1 MSFIG
6 IDIGTTFIKGA
17 VLDLDARRL
26 KHSQRV
32 PFPAA
37 VSSPNPFF
45 CEFEPQ
51 TIASSVFDLISNL
64 ALQEPN
70 CTGIVMCGQMHGLVL
85 MNDRRE
91 ILSNCLTWRD
101 RRAFMPH
108 PSGKGSYLDVLKKRL
123 TAEQRKELGNEL
135 WPGSPHCFLFWL
147 AEEGRLEPGLIPVT
161 IPDFVLSVLCDA
173 QPSVDITN
181 AMADGVLN
189 LGTLA
194 WHREVIEA
202 LGLSPL
208 RWPPL
213 RRHGEVVGH
222 LKLGSAKVPCFTP
235 VGDYQCAV
243 VGALV
248 DMAELSLNI
257 STGSQVSRLTPGLSL
272 GDYQTRPFF
281 DGMFLNT
288 ITHIPAGRSLNV
300 LVDLLSELAIGQGI
314 ELQDPWLYIDREA
327 LKVADDDL
335 EIDLGFFGGPSGDR
349 GMLSNIRGDNLTVG
363 HVFRA
368 AFNRMADTYYNC
380 ALRIWPER
388 SWRNLAFSG
397 GLACRFEALR
407 QAIQRRFQTN
417 YRVAPCSEDTLL
429 GLLALALVS
438 SGRVKSVQQA
448 MTELRASYQR
458 GEAREAS
465 LRAS

>member
-37 VSSPNPFF
+37 VSSLNPFF
-45 CEFEPQ
+45 CEFEPRNI
-51 TIASSVFDLISNL
+51 TSSVFDLISML

-85 MNDRRE
+85 MNDRGDV
-91 ILSNCLTWRD
+91 LSNCFTWRD
-101 RRAFMPH
+101 RRALMPH
-108 PSGKGSYLDVLKKRL
+108 PSGTGSYFDVLTRRIS
-123 TAEQRKELGNEL
+123 ANQRRDLGNEL
-135 WPGSPHCFLFWL
+135 LSGAPHCFLFWL
-147 AEEGRLEPGLIPVT
+147 AEQGRLEPGLIPVAL
-161 IPDFVLSVLCDA
+161 PDFVLSALCQA
-173 QPSVDITN
+173 QPSVDLSN

-189 LGTLA
+189 LNTLD
-194 WHREVIEA
+194 WHNDVIGE
-202 LGLSPL
+202 LGLSHL
-208 RWPPL
+208 HWPPI

-222 LKLGSAKVPCFTP
+222 LRIGRTSVPCFTP
-235 VGDYQCAV
+235 VGDYQCAL

-272 GDYQTRPFF
+272 GDFQTRPFF

-288 ITHIPAGRSLNV
+288 ITHLPAGRSLNV

-314 ELQDPWLYIDREA
+314 ELQDSWPYIDREA
-327 LKVADDDL
+327 MKVVDDDL
-335 EIDLGFFGGPSGDR
+335 EIDLGFFGGPSGDC
-349 GMLSNIRGDNLTVG
+349 GMLSNVRGDNLTVG

-368 AFNRMADTYYNC
+368 AFNRMADTYYDC

-397 GLACRFEALR
+397 GLACRSEALR
-407 QAIQRRFQTN
+407 QAIQKRFQTN
-417 YRVAPCSEDTLL
+417 YRVAPCLEDTLL
-429 GLLALALVS
+429 GLLALALVF
-438 SGRVKSVQQA
+438 SGRVKSVQTAIAELRTSHQSREKQE
-448 MTELRASYQR
+448 TNLRAS
-458 GEAREAS
+458 
-465 LRAS
+465 